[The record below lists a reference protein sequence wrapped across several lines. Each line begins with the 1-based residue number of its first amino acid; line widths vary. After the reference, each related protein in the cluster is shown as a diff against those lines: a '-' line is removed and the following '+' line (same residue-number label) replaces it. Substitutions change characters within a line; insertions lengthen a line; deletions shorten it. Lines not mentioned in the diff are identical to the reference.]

1 MHEAISP
8 ELRPEPHAPGVLRL
22 GPDRPAN
29 IREDYAVSEGTKP
42 RGRPFAPGNP
52 GRPKGS
58 RNKLAESFLDVL
70 YRDWETNG
78 EAAIA
83 AAREESPLGYVK
95 VVASLLPTK
104 VEVEHDVSRMTDEE
118 LLAIARRGR
127 PGPAH
132 AEIDPPRPNGVVH

>member
-1 MHEAISP
+1 MSDDTS
-8 ELRPEPHAPGVLRL
+8 RPAGRFAPGVS
-22 GPDRPAN
+22 GNP
-29 IREDYAVSEGTKP
+29 S
-42 RGRPFAPGNP
+42 GRP
-52 GRPKGS
+52 RGS

-104 VEVEHDVSRMTDEE
+104 VEVERRVSDMTDEE
-118 LLAIARRGR
+118 LLAILRSGR
-127 PGPAH
+127 
-132 AEIDPPRPNGVVH
+132 AEIAPDQVDGVLH